1 MAKRRSKELQNVEI
15 KDIHGPEFL
24 RDLNY
29 PSLDLLASKIR
40 TEIIEKTSQYGGH
53 LSSNLGV
60 VEITIALHRMFNFKH
75 DKLIFDVGHQSYTHK
90 ILTGRSLEYLRNRNG
105 VSGFQRICESYY
117 DCFEAGHSSTSL
129 SAAQGFALTRDAR
142 GEKYDVVAVI
152 GDGSVVNGLAFE
164 ALNNISH
171 NKNKIIIIL
180 NDNEMSISRPTG
192 GMGKFFSKLSTASG
206 YNRLKMS
213 YKRLMF
219 KTRLGHSL
227 YNFTS
232 RVKNAIKSKL
242 VPTTYF
248 DNMGFQY
255 IGCVDGHNIK
265 ALEKAIMR
273 AKRTPKSVV
282 LHVSTIKGKGY
293 KYAENDTTGYW
304 HGTTPFD
311 IATGAPKNLHPKEL
325 SWSHLF
331 SDLLAEQMATNNDLV
346 IISPATIKGSGLEN
360 LFASYPTRTFDV
372 GIAEG
377 HAVTLASGL
386 AVAGTHPIVSIYST
400 FLQRAFDQVI
410 HDIARMNLNVTFL
423 VDRSGLV
430 GSDGETHQGLY
441 DEPFLLNTPNTIV
454 TMPSSDEE
462 AKYLLSESLKNHG
475 PFFIRYPRDLL
486 KKNHIIRDASHD
498 FGRWILEKE
507 GRDKRVAIIAVGQL
521 LRSLKEMIIDE
532 NLDVT
537 LVNALYLKPH
547 DEGMLAQLANYQTI
561 VIYDAYATENGFATY
576 IKAKLCD
583 LNYRGRIVSFSVPDT
598 FVSQAKIIEQLE
610 EFGLLPKQVFLEI
623 IKLLADK

>member
-1 MAKRRSKELQNVEI
+1 MKNTKAPYSIAI
-15 KDIHGPEFL
+15 KDIKSPDFL
-24 RDLNY
+24 NDLKY
-29 PSLDLLASKIR
+29 SDLDVLANKIR
-40 TEIIEKTSQYGGH
+40 HEIIEKTSQYGGH

-105 VSGFQRICESYY
+105 VSGFQKICESYY

-129 SAAQGFALTRDAR
+129 SAAQGFALNRDAK

-152 GDGSVVNGLAFE
+152 GDASVVNGLAFE

-171 NKNKIIIIL
+171 NKNKVIIIL

-192 GMGKFFSKLSTASG
+192 GMGKFFSKISTASG
-206 YNRLKMS
+206 YNCLKSS
-213 YKRLMF
+213 YKRFMF
-219 KTRLGHSL
+219 TTRFGHGI

-232 RVKNAIKSKL
+232 RVKNAIKRKL

-255 IGCVDGHNIK
+255 IGCIDGHNIK
-265 ALEKAIMR
+265 ALEKAITR
-273 AKRTPKSVV
+273 AKRTPRSVV

-304 HGTTPFD
+304 HGVTPFE
-311 IATGAPKNLHPKEL
+311 IETGKPKNLHPELL
-325 SWSHLF
+325 SWSHLY
-331 SDLLAEQMATNNDLV
+331 SDLLAELMAKRNDIV
-346 IISPATIKGSGLEN
+346 IISPATVKGSGLED
-360 LFASYPTRTFDV
+360 LFASYPSRTFDV

-400 FLQRAFDQVI
+400 FLQRAFDQII

-423 VDRSGLV
+423 IDRSGLV
-430 GSDGETHQGLY
+430 GLDGETHQGIY
-441 DEPFLLNTPNTIV
+441 DESFLLNTPNTVV

-462 AKYLLSESLKNHG
+462 AKYLLNESLNNHG

-486 KKNHIIRDASHD
+486 KKNHLIKDASHQ
-498 FGRWILEKE
+498 FGKWIIESKAT
-507 GRDKRVAIIAVGQL
+507 DKKVAVIAVGQL
-521 LRSLKEMIIDE
+521 LRALKELMIADNSNI
-532 NLDVT
+532 T
-537 LVNALYLKPH
+537 LVNAIYLKPH
-547 DEGMLAQLANYQTI
+547 DQSVLAKLTAYETI
-561 VIYDAYATENGFATY
+561 VIYDAYATEYGFAAYLKT
-576 IKAKLCD
+576 KLCD
-583 LNYRGRIVSFSVPDT
+583 LSYRGKIVTFAVPDT
-598 FVSQAKIIEQLE
+598 FVSQAKISEQLE
-610 EFGLLPKQVFLEI
+610 QFGLLPSQVLEK
-623 IKLLADK
+623 IKKLK

>member
-1 MAKRRSKELQNVEI
+1 MKNTKAPYSIAI
-15 KDIHGPEFL
+15 KDIKSPDFL
-24 RDLNY
+24 NDLKY
-29 PSLDLLASKIR
+29 SDLDVLANKIR
-40 TEIIEKTSQYGGH
+40 HEIIEKTSQYGGH

-105 VSGFQRICESYY
+105 VSGFQKICESYY

-129 SAAQGFALTRDAR
+129 SAAQGFALNRDAK

-152 GDGSVVNGLAFE
+152 GDASVVNGLAFE

-171 NKNKIIIIL
+171 NKNKVIIIL

-192 GMGKFFSKLSTASG
+192 GMGKFFSKISTASG
-206 YNRLKMS
+206 YNRLKSS
-213 YKRLMF
+213 YKRFMF
-219 KTRLGHSL
+219 TTRFGHGI

-232 RVKNAIKSKL
+232 RVKNAIKRKL

-255 IGCVDGHNIK
+255 IGCIDGHNIK
-265 ALEKAIMR
+265 ALEKAITR
-273 AKRTPKSVV
+273 AKRTPRSVV

-304 HGTTPFD
+304 HGVTPFE
-311 IATGAPKNLHPKEL
+311 IETGKPKNLHPELL
-325 SWSHLF
+325 SWSHLY
-331 SDLLAEQMATNNDLV
+331 SDLLAELMAKRNDTV
-346 IISPATIKGSGLEN
+346 IISPATVKGSGLED
-360 LFASYPTRTFDV
+360 LFASYPSRTFDV

-400 FLQRAFDQVI
+400 FLQRAFDQII

-423 VDRSGLV
+423 IDRSGLV
-430 GSDGETHQGLY
+430 GLDGETHQGIY
-441 DEPFLLNTPNTIV
+441 DESFLLNTPNTVV

-462 AKYLLSESLKNHG
+462 AKYLLNESLNNHG

-486 KKNHIIRDASHD
+486 KKNHLIKDASHQ
-498 FGRWILEKE
+498 FGKWIIESKAT
-507 GRDKRVAIIAVGQL
+507 DKKVAVIAVGQL
-521 LRSLKEMIIDE
+521 LRALKELMIADNSNI
-532 NLDVT
+532 T
-537 LVNALYLKPH
+537 LVNAIYLKPH
-547 DEGMLAQLANYQTI
+547 DQSVLAELTAYETI
-561 VIYDAYATENGFATY
+561 VIYDAYATEYGFAAYLKT
-576 IKAKLCD
+576 KLCD
-583 LNYRGRIVSFSVPDT
+583 LSYRGKIVTFAVPDT
-598 FVSQAKIIEQLE
+598 FVSQAKISEQLE
-610 EFGLLPKQVFLEI
+610 QFGLLPSQVLEK
-623 IKLLADK
+623 IKKLK

>member
-1 MAKRRSKELQNVEI
+1 MKNTKAPYSIAI
-15 KDIHGPEFL
+15 KDIKSPDFL
-24 RDLNY
+24 NDLKY
-29 PSLDLLASKIR
+29 SDLDVLANKIR
-40 TEIIEKTSQYGGH
+40 HEIIEKTSQYGGH

-105 VSGFQRICESYY
+105 VSGFQKICESYY

-129 SAAQGFALTRDAR
+129 SAAQGFALNRDAK

-152 GDGSVVNGLAFE
+152 GDASVVNGLAFE

-171 NKNKIIIIL
+171 NKNKVIIIL

-192 GMGKFFSKLSTASG
+192 GMGKFFSKISTASG
-206 YNRLKMS
+206 YNRLKSS
-213 YKRLMF
+213 YKRFMF
-219 KTRLGHSL
+219 TTRFGHGI

-232 RVKNAIKSKL
+232 RVKNAIKRKL

-255 IGCVDGHNIK
+255 IGCIDGHNIK
-265 ALEKAIMR
+265 ALEKAITR
-273 AKRTPKSVV
+273 AKRTPRSVV

-304 HGTTPFD
+304 HGVTPFE
-311 IATGAPKNLHPKEL
+311 IETGKPKNLHPELL
-325 SWSHLF
+325 SWSHLY
-331 SDLLAEQMATNNDLV
+331 SDLLAELMAKRNDIV
-346 IISPATIKGSGLEN
+346 IISPATVKGSGLED
-360 LFASYPTRTFDV
+360 LFASYPSRTFDV

-400 FLQRAFDQVI
+400 FLQRAFDQII

-423 VDRSGLV
+423 IDRSGLV
-430 GSDGETHQGLY
+430 GLDGETHQGIY
-441 DEPFLLNTPNTIV
+441 DESFLLNTPNTVV

-462 AKYLLSESLKNHG
+462 AKYLLNESLNNHG

-486 KKNHIIRDASHD
+486 KKNHLIKDASHQ
-498 FGRWILEKE
+498 FGKWIIESKAT
-507 GRDKRVAIIAVGQL
+507 DKKVAVIAVGQL
-521 LRSLKEMIIDE
+521 LRALKELMIADNSNI
-532 NLDVT
+532 T
-537 LVNALYLKPH
+537 LVNAIYLKPH
-547 DEGMLAQLANYQTI
+547 DQSVLAELTAYETI
-561 VIYDAYATENGFATY
+561 VIYDAYATEYGFAAYLKT
-576 IKAKLCD
+576 KLCD
-583 LNYRGRIVSFSVPDT
+583 LSYRGKIVTFAVPDT
-598 FVSQAKIIEQLE
+598 FVSQAKISEQLE
-610 EFGLLPKQVFLEI
+610 QFGLLPSQVLEK
-623 IKLLADK
+623 IKKLK

>member
-1 MAKRRSKELQNVEI
+1 MASHKNKKITNVNI
-15 KDIHGPEFL
+15 KDIKGPEFL
-24 RDLNY
+24 HSLNY
-29 PSLDLLASKIR
+29 PSLDALSEKIR
-40 TEIIEKTSQYGGH
+40 DEIIDKTSKYGGH

-60 VEITIALHRMFNFKH
+60 VEITIALHRMFDFKH

-105 VSGFQRICESYY
+105 VSGFQKICESYY

-129 SAAQGFALTRDAR
+129 SAAQGFALNRDAK
-142 GEKYDVVAVI
+142 GDHYDVVAVI
-152 GDGSVVNGLAFE
+152 GDGSIVNGLAFE

-171 NKNKIIIIL
+171 NSNKVIIIL

-192 GMGKFFSKLSTASG
+192 GMGKFFSKISTASG
-206 YNRLKMS
+206 YNRFKMS
-213 YKRLMF
+213 YKHFMF
-219 KTRLGHSL
+219 MTRLGHGI

-265 ALEKAIMR
+265 ALEKAIAR

-304 HGTTPFD
+304 HGVTPFE
-311 IATGAPKNLHPKEL
+311 IETGKPKNLHPEEL

-331 SDLLAEQMATNNDLV
+331 SDLLTQLMAEHNDLV
-346 IISPATIKGSGLEN
+346 IISPATVKGSGLEE
-360 LFASYPTRTFDV
+360 LFASYPKRTFDV

-377 HAVTLASGL
+377 HALTLASGL
-386 AVAGTHPIVSIYST
+386 AVAGTHPIVSVYST
-400 FLQRAFDQVI
+400 FMQRAFDQII
-410 HDIARMNLNVTFL
+410 HDIARMNLNITFL

-430 GSDGETHQGLY
+430 GLDGETHQGIY
-441 DEPFLLNTPNTIV
+441 DESFLLNTPNTVV

-462 AKYLLSESLKNHG
+462 AKYLLYESLKQHG

-486 KKNHIIRDASHD
+486 KKNHLIKDADHH
-498 FGRWILEKE
+498 FGKWIMECEAKA
-507 GRDKRVAIIAVGQL
+507 KRVAIIAVGQL
-521 LRSLKEMIIDE
+521 LRSLKEMIIKDE
-532 NLDVT
+532 LDVT

-547 DEGMLAQLANYQTI
+547 DREMLSLLSQYETI
-561 VIYDAYATENGFATY
+561 VIYDAYATEFGFASYLKT
-576 IKAKLCD
+576 KLCE
-583 LNYRGRIVSFSVPDT
+583 LSYKGNIKSFAVPDV
-598 FVSQAKIIEQLE
+598 FVSQAKISEQLE
-610 EFGLLPKQVFLEI
+610 EFGLLPRQVYEEI
-623 IKLLADK
+623 KKLL